1 MTKSKTLAA
10 ATAVFMSLLLPVS
23 ASAEDHNDA
32 AAQYLTELHER
43 VIAMFTSGLP
53 SHKRLPK
60 FEALVARNLD
70 VERLARRIA
79 GDGYDKMPHAERVSF
94 KQAITRFVA
103 TRLAKSLNSSFI
115 ERFEVLDVAAEG
127 DLVMVKSEVEKK
139 FALYDP
145 THRWLV
151 SPQED
156 GSFKIADVMEAGISF
171 AAMQEGELKDM
182 LDDHGVEGFIAQLQS
197 H

>member
-23 ASAEDHNDA
+23 ASAEDNTGA
-32 AAQYLTELHER
+32 AARYLTELHER
-43 VIAMFTSGLP
+43 VIAMFTSGMP

-60 FEALVARNLD
+60 FETLVARNLD

-79 GDGYDKMPHAERVSF
+79 GDDYDAMPHFERVSF
-94 KQAITRFVA
+94 KQVITRYVA
-103 TRLAKSLNSSFI
+103 TKLAKSLNSSFI

-127 DLVMVKSEVEKK
+127 DLVMVKSEVEQK
-139 FALYDP
+139 FGLYDP
-145 THRWLV
+145 THQWLV
-151 SPQED
+151 APQED

-182 LDDHGVEGFIAQLQS
+182 LDDHGVQGFIAQLQS

>member
-1 MTKSKTLAA
+1 MTKLKTLAA
-10 ATAVFMSLLLPVS
+10 TSAVFMSLLLPVS
-23 ASAEDHNDA
+23 ASAQNNNDA

-60 FEALVARNLD
+60 FEAMVARNLD
-70 VERLARRIA
+70 VERLAIRIA
-79 GDGYDKMPHAERVSF
+79 GDGYDAMPHAERVSF

-103 TRLAKSLNSSFI
+103 TKLAKSLNSSFI

-145 THRWLV
+145 THQWLV
-151 SPQED
+151 APQED

-171 AAMQEGELKDM
+171 AAMQEDELKDM
-182 LDDHGVEGFIAQLQS
+182 LDDHGVEGFIAQLQT